1 MSRSFINDIM
11 ASLQKPKAQPE
22 KIVVKEMPP
31 ETPEEKRIRERKES
45 RRHLR
50 VKFKPDDQLVEIKWI
65 TREAGEDDGLGG
77 NLVRDAHSAVSEGLM
92 FKQHKELDRDEDD
105 IREAEEDLQPYTTH
119 IRELHSCNL
128 SDEFSLLTS
137 YSGGL

>member
-1 MSRSFINDIM
+1 M

-22 KIVVKEMPP
+22 KAVVQEKPP

-50 VKFKPDDQLVEIKWI
+50 VKFKPEDQLVTVKWI

-92 FKQHKELDRDEDD
+92 FKQHKELDRDDD
-105 IREAEEDLQPYTTH
+105 DGREAEEDLQPYTVP
-119 IRELHSCNL
+119 IRKLHGYNATIS
-128 SDEFSLLTS
+128 
-137 YSGGL
+137 